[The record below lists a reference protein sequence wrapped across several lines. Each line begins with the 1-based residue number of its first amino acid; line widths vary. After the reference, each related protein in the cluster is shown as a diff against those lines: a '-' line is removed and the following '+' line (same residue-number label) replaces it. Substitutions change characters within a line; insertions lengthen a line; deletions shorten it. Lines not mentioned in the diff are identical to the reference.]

1 MDNIIELKAKGFK
14 MKSRTAIMN
23 DRKRDSGLRQL
34 PHTWVIDV
42 RDTEHEAEF
51 NLRLQALL
59 ADIAGLSLHYADKL
73 KQL

>member
-1 MDNIIELKAKGFK
+1 
-14 MKSRTAIMN
+14 MN
-23 DRKRDSGLRQL
+23 DRKRASGLREL
-34 PHTWVIDV
+34 PKQWIIDA
-42 RDTEHEAEF
+42 RGTEHEAEF